1 MNKIEILTK
10 DYNISKKYMDVKIN
24 FRYDGQIYEYDRRD
38 SNCELDDVE
47 LFTKIKDEKQNIV
60 YNFTIYNGIGS
71 YEYTMKMDKNLI
83 NEAFFD
89 KLKEEGLVDQITDYK
104 DYDEIINKRE
114 DYKIEF
120 TKNNYKNK
128 NCNGKMIE
136 EYDFKFVYKNHA
148 YGVYITNEINRDY
161 SEKTAHLLQ
170 YNNDFSKYRPISKL
184 TSKTNYKENKNL
196 ILKQIDEKVIVNKNL
211 FTEDLMEILNE
222 KFNFHI
228 DQKMI
233 DEKKNKTIEIE
244 IDKNNL
250 NMIKLNLYGK
260 NYVLEK
266 KNNKYKI
273 GLVNLF
279 GQEKIIYESEKRGVV
294 GDEVEICKF
303 NGKELGKELWGTICS
318 DKQLKLFVNEK
329 SYEELKRNGKDVMKE
344 DCDRKVWEERW

>member
-10 DYNISKKYMDVKIN
+10 DYNISEKYMDVKIN

-38 SNCELDDVE
+38 SNCELDNVE
-47 LFTKIKDEKQNIV
+47 LFTKIKDEKQNTV
-60 YNFTIYNGIGS
+60 YNFTIYNGIGA
-71 YEYTMKMDKNLI
+71 YEYEMKMDKNLI
-83 NEAFFD
+83 NETFFD
-89 KLKEEGLVDQITDYK
+89 KLKDEGLVDQITDYR
-104 DYDEIINKRE
+104 DYDEIINKKE

-120 TKNNYKNK
+120 TRNNYKNK

-136 EYDFKFVYKNHA
+136 EYDFKFIYKNHA

-161 SEKTAHLLQ
+161 YEKTAHLLQ
-170 YNNDFSKYRPISKL
+170 YNNDYSKYRPISKL
-184 TSKTNYKENKNL
+184 ISKTNYKENKNL

-211 FTEDLMEILNE
+211 FTEDLMEILNT

-228 DQKMI
+228 DQRMI
-233 DEKKNKTIEIE
+233 DERINKTIEIE

-266 KNNKYKI
+266 KDNKYEI
-273 GLVNLF
+273 GIVNFL
-279 GQEKIIYESEKRGVV
+279 GQEKIIYESEKMGVV
-294 GDEVEICKF
+294 GNEIEICKF

-329 SYEELKRNGKDVMKE
+329 SYEDLKRSGKDVMKE
-344 DCDRKVWEERW
+344 DCDGKVWEERW